1 MLYITHAN
9 GYVTTYG
16 HLQKYA
22 PAIEAYVKKKQY
34 EKQTYD
40 IDITPAETEFVVKKG
55 EWVGVSG
62 NTGGSHGPHLHFE
75 VRDTSN
81 NGWNPLLFAFQE
93 IEDTTPP
100 EITGLFAYALG
111 TDAQVAHTQLSQ
123 QLQKKRLPDGSFVTD
138 TLRAIG
144 TIGFGFQAFDRQDGT
159 LHKNGIYKATLLL
172 NGEPQLQSA
181 FDKVNFGDTRCIN
194 ILTDY
199 ERYLSD
205 KSFVQLLYK
214 KPGNRLE
221 IYKILKENNG
231 YLTIEE
237 GQTYTATVVIED
249 FKGNATSVNIP
260 IKGERLELK
269 TERPENKG
277 NKQLIAKRD
286 NYYELSKGS
295 VFFPENTFYEDQ
307 LINIS
312 EDSDGLLIGNHRTPV
327 DKYFTVTM
335 KNTNFAEDEISKVFI
350 SAAGGFATTVYKDG
364 VFTARARNLGRYSL
378 RKDSTPPTLK
388 ALNFKDKGVVKG
400 NTLKVTVS
408 DNLSGFAS
416 CSATL
421 NGQWILFEYEPKNR
435 TLTFNFDD
443 VDTTDTTKYELN
455 INAYDKV
462 GNVGTLKA
470 TFTRPNS

>member
-1 MLYITHAN
+1 M
-9 GYVTTYG
+9 
-16 HLQKYA
+16 
-22 PAIEAYVKKKQY
+22 
-34 EKQTYD
+34 
-40 IDITPAETEFVVKKG
+40 
-55 EWVGVSG
+55 
-62 NTGGSHGPHLHFE
+62 
-75 VRDTSN
+75 
-81 NGWNPLLFAFQE
+81 
-93 IEDTTPP
+93 
-100 EITGLFAYALG
+100 
-111 TDAQVAHTQLSQ
+111 
-123 QLQKKRLPDGSFVTD
+123 
-138 TLRAIG
+138 
-144 TIGFGFQAFDRQDGT
+144 
-159 LHKNGIYKATLLL
+159 
-172 NGEPQLQSA
+172 
-181 FDKVNFGDTRCIN
+181 NFGDTRCIN

-312 EDSDGLLIGNHRTPV
+312 EYSDGLLIGNHRTPV

-421 NGQWILFEYEPKNR
+421 NGQWILFEYEPKNH